1 MESVIVFLS
10 VCENEGLSIKDLV
23 FACGLGESMVSRTVD
38 ALAQPDQGAL
48 LETVR
53 HPTDGR
59 RRLVYL
65 TEAGQAVLA
74 KLKTI
79 IDNTQETA

>member
-1 MESVIVFLS
+1 
-10 VCENEGLSIKDLV
+10 
-23 FACGLGESMVSRTVD
+23 MVSRTVD